1 MASLIRLLVG
11 VPIAAV
17 ITFLLFMLMQRLI
30 LTEEVQIE
38 EAGDE
43 LRISISEEVED
54 LQVRQ
59 REVTMD
65 DVNDVEPPPP
75 PPQIERQVAEAPSE
89 DMNTIAGEIP
99 EFDAPDLG
107 SGDVSFD
114 VSDRDAQ
121 PMVRIP
127 PQYPPR
133 AAERGTEGYCLM
145 QFDVT
150 PDGTRRTSSR
160 WIAPARCSNAPP
172 YGPWNAGGTS
182 RRSRTAML
190 CGVAACRRASTTSW
204 LTKQCGAP
212 NSSARAVRRHRER
225 DNDSERDFQPR
236 QLGPVTGRR
245 RHSRPSGLCDRCA
258 FRGATPS

>member
-1 MASLIRLLVG
+1 MASLIRLFVG
-11 VPIAAV
+11 LPIAAV

-30 LTEEVQIE
+30 LTDEVVIE

-133 AAERGTEGYCLM
+133 AAERGTEGYCMM

-150 PDGTRRTSSR
+150 PDGTPTNIVAIDCSS
-160 WIAPARCSNAPP
+160 SLFE
-172 YGPWNAGGTS
+172 
-182 RRSRTAML
+182 RS
-190 CGVAACRRASTTSW
+190 SI
-204 LTKQCGAP
+204 
-212 NSSARAVRRHRER
+212 RAVERWRYEPRIENGSAVWRRGVQTRL
-225 DNDSERDFQPR
+225 DY
-236 QLGPVTGRR
+236 QL
-245 RHSRPSGLCDRCA
+245 SD
-258 FRGATPS
+258 

>member
-30 LTEEVQIE
+30 LTDEVVIE

-150 PDGTRRTSSR
+150 PDGTPTNIVAVDCSS
-160 WIAPARCSNAPP
+160 SLFE
-172 YGPWNAGGTS
+172 
-182 RRSRTAML
+182 RSS
-190 CGVAACRRASTTSW
+190 V
-204 LTKQCGAP
+204 
-212 NSSARAVRRHRER
+212 RAVERWRYEPKIQNGNAVWRRGVQTRL
-225 DNDSERDFQPR
+225 DY
-236 QLGPVTGRR
+236 QLA
-245 RHSRPSGLCDRCA
+245 D
-258 FRGATPS
+258 

>member
-1 MASLIRLLVG
+1 M
-11 VPIAAV
+11 
-17 ITFLLFMLMQRLI
+17 RLI
-30 LTEEVQIE
+30 LTDEVELE
-38 EAGDE
+38 EARDE
-43 LRISISEEVED
+43 LSISISEEIED

-75 PPQIERQVAEAPSE
+75 PPQIERQVAEAPAE

-133 AAERGTEGYCLM
+133 AAERGVEGSCLM

-150 PDGTRRTSSR
+150 PDGTPTNIVALDCTSSLFE
-160 WIAPARCSNAPP
+160 
-172 YGPWNAGGTS
+172 
-182 RRSRTAML
+182 RS
-190 CGVAACRRASTTSW
+190 SI
-204 LTKQCGAP
+204 
-212 NSSARAVRRHRER
+212 RAVERWRYEPRIENGNAVWRRGVQTSL
-225 DNDSERDFQPR
+225 DY
-236 QLGPVTGRR
+236 QL
-245 RHSRPSGLCDRCA
+245 A
-258 FRGATPS
+258 E

>member
-1 MASLIRLLVG
+1 MASIIRLLVG

-30 LTEEVQIE
+30 LTDEVE
-38 EAGDE
+38 LEPARDE
-43 LRISISEEVED
+43 LAISISEEVED
-54 LQVRQ
+54 LSVRQ

-65 DVNDVEPPPP
+65 DVNEVEPPPP
-75 PPQIERQVAEAPSE
+75 PPQIERQVAEAPAE

-133 AAERGTEGYCLM
+133 AAERGVEGNCLM

-150 PDGTRRTSSR
+150 PDGTPTNIVALDCTSSLFE
-160 WIAPARCSNAPP
+160 
-172 YGPWNAGGTS
+172 
-182 RRSRTAML
+182 RS
-190 CGVAACRRASTTSW
+190 SI
-204 LTKQCGAP
+204 
-212 NSSARAVRRHRER
+212 RAVERWRYEPRIENGNAVWRRGVQTSL
-225 DNDSERDFQPR
+225 DY
-236 QLGPVTGRR
+236 QL
-245 RHSRPSGLCDRCA
+245 A
-258 FRGATPS
+258 E

>member
-1 MASLIRLLVG
+1 MASIIRLLVG

-30 LTEEVQIE
+30 LTDEVE
-38 EAGDE
+38 LEPARDE
-43 LRISISEEVED
+43 LAISISEEVED
-54 LQVRQ
+54 LSVRQ

-65 DVNDVEPPPP
+65 DVNEVEPPPP
-75 PPQIERQVAEAPSE
+75 PPQIERQVAEAPAE

-133 AAERGTEGYCLM
+133 AAERGVEGSCLM

-150 PDGTRRTSSR
+150 PDGTPTNIVALDCTSSLFE
-160 WIAPARCSNAPP
+160 
-172 YGPWNAGGTS
+172 
-182 RRSRTAML
+182 RS
-190 CGVAACRRASTTSW
+190 SI
-204 LTKQCGAP
+204 
-212 NSSARAVRRHRER
+212 RAVERWRYEPRIENGNAFWRRGVQTSL
-225 DNDSERDFQPR
+225 DY
-236 QLGPVTGRR
+236 QLA
-245 RHSRPSGLCDRCA
+245 D
-258 FRGATPS
+258 

>member
-75 PPQIERQVAEAPSE
+75 PPQIERQVAELE
-89 DMNTIAGEIP
+89 GE
-99 EFDAPDLG
+99 L
-107 SGDVSFD
+107 
-114 VSDRDAQ
+114 Q
-121 PMVRIP
+121 LL
-127 PQYPPR
+127 
-133 AAERGTEGYCLM
+133 AAERQELAAR
-145 QFDVT
+145 VSLLR
-150 PDGTRRTSSR
+150 PD
-160 WIAPARCSNAPP
+160 APTKSFSFICP
-172 YGPWNAGGTS
+172 
-182 RRSRTAML
+182 
-190 CGVAACRRASTTSW
+190 VAV
-204 LTKQCGAP
+204 
-212 NSSARAVRRHRER
+212 SSA
-225 DNDSERDFQPR
+225 D
-236 QLGPVTGRR
+236 
-245 RHSRPSGLCDRCA
+245 
-258 FRGATPS
+258 

>member
-1 MASLIRLLVG
+1 MASLIRLFVG
-11 VPIAAV
+11 LPIAAV

-30 LTEEVQIE
+30 LTDEVVIE

-150 PDGTRRTSSR
+150 PDGTPTNIIAVDCSS
-160 WIAPARCSNAPP
+160 SLFE
-172 YGPWNAGGTS
+172 
-182 RRSRTAML
+182 RSS
-190 CGVAACRRASTTSW
+190 V
-204 LTKQCGAP
+204 
-212 NSSARAVRRHRER
+212 RAVERWRYEPKIQNGNAVWRRGVQTRLP
-225 DNDSERDFQPR
+225 PR
-236 QLGPVTGRR
+236 RPHLPT
-245 RHSRPSGLCDRCA
+245 RPSRSS
-258 FRGATPS
+258 TPPP

>member
-1 MASLIRLLVG
+1 MASLIRLFVG
-11 VPIAAV
+11 LPIAAV

-30 LTEEVQIE
+30 LTDEVVIE

-133 AAERGTEGYCLM
+133 AAERGMEGYCLM

-150 PDGTRRTSSR
+150 PDGTPTNIVAVDCSS
-160 WIAPARCSNAPP
+160 SLFE
-172 YGPWNAGGTS
+172 
-182 RRSRTAML
+182 RSS
-190 CGVAACRRASTTSW
+190 V
-204 LTKQCGAP
+204 
-212 NSSARAVRRHRER
+212 RAVERWRYEPKIQNGNAVWRRGVQTRL
-225 DNDSERDFQPR
+225 DY
-236 QLGPVTGRR
+236 QLA
-245 RHSRPSGLCDRCA
+245 D
-258 FRGATPS
+258 

>member
-1 MASLIRLLVG
+1 MASIIRLLVG

-30 LTEEVQIE
+30 LTDEVE
-38 EAGDE
+38 LEPARDE
-43 LRISISEEVED
+43 LAISISEEVED
-54 LQVRQ
+54 LSVRQ

-65 DVNDVEPPPP
+65 DVNEVEPPPP
-75 PPQIERQVAEAPSE
+75 PPQIERQVAEAPAE

-133 AAERGTEGYCLM
+133 AAERGVEGNCLM

-150 PDGTRRTSSR
+150 PDGTPTNIVALDCTSSLFE
-160 WIAPARCSNAPP
+160 
-172 YGPWNAGGTS
+172 
-182 RRSRTAML
+182 RS
-190 CGVAACRRASTTSW
+190 SI
-204 LTKQCGAP
+204 
-212 NSSARAVRRHRER
+212 RAVERWRYEPRIENGNAVWRRGVQTSL
-225 DNDSERDFQPR
+225 DY
-236 QLGPVTGRR
+236 QLA
-245 RHSRPSGLCDRCA
+245 D
-258 FRGATPS
+258 

>member
-1 MASLIRLLVG
+1 MASIIRLLVG

-30 LTEEVQIE
+30 LTDEVE
-38 EAGDE
+38 LEPARDE
-43 LRISISEEVED
+43 LAISISEEVED
-54 LQVRQ
+54 LSVRQ

-65 DVNDVEPPPP
+65 DVNEVEPPPP
-75 PPQIERQVAEAPSE
+75 PPQIERQVAEAPAE

-133 AAERGTEGYCLM
+133 AAERGVEGSCLM

-150 PDGTRRTSSR
+150 PDGTPTNIVALDCTSSLFE
-160 WIAPARCSNAPP
+160 
-172 YGPWNAGGTS
+172 
-182 RRSRTAML
+182 RS
-190 CGVAACRRASTTSW
+190 SI
-204 LTKQCGAP
+204 
-212 NSSARAVRRHRER
+212 RAVERWRYEPRIENGNAVWRRGVQTSL
-225 DNDSERDFQPR
+225 DY
-236 QLGPVTGRR
+236 QL
-245 RHSRPSGLCDRCA
+245 A
-258 FRGATPS
+258 E

>member
-1 MASLIRLLVG
+1 MASIIRLLVG
-11 VPIAAV
+11 VPVAAT

-30 LTEEVQIE
+30 LTDEVVIE
-38 EAGDE
+38 EAGDD

-65 DVNDVEPPPP
+65 DVSEVEPPPP
-75 PPQIERQVAEAPSE
+75 PPQIERQVAEAPAE
-89 DMNTIAGEIP
+89 DLSTIAGEIP

-133 AAERGTEGYCLM
+133 AAERGTEGYCTVE
-145 QFDVT
+145 FDVT
-150 PDGTRRTSSR
+150 PDGTPTNIEAIDCSS
-160 WIAPARCSNAPP
+160 SLFE
-172 YGPWNAGGTS
+172 
-182 RRSRTAML
+182 RST
-190 CGVAACRRASTTSW
+190 V
-204 LTKQCGAP
+204 
-212 NSSARAVRRHRER
+212 RAVERWRYEPKIENGNAVWRRDVQTRLDYR
-225 DNDSERDFQPR
+225 LD
-236 QLGPVTGRR
+236 G
-245 RHSRPSGLCDRCA
+245 
-258 FRGATPS
+258 

>member
-30 LTEEVQIE
+30 LTDEVELE
-38 EAGDE
+38 EARDE
-43 LRISISEEVED
+43 LSISISEEIED

-75 PPQIERQVAEAPSE
+75 PPQIERQVAEAPAE

-133 AAERGTEGYCLM
+133 AAERGVEGNCLM

-150 PDGTRRTSSR
+150 PDGTPTNIVALDCTSSLFE
-160 WIAPARCSNAPP
+160 
-172 YGPWNAGGTS
+172 
-182 RRSRTAML
+182 RS
-190 CGVAACRRASTTSW
+190 SI
-204 LTKQCGAP
+204 
-212 NSSARAVRRHRER
+212 RAVERWRYEPRIENGNAVWRRGVQTSL
-225 DNDSERDFQPR
+225 DY
-236 QLGPVTGRR
+236 QLA
-245 RHSRPSGLCDRCA
+245 D
-258 FRGATPS
+258 

>member
-1 MASLIRLLVG
+1 MASLIRLFVG
-11 VPIAAV
+11 LPIAAV

-30 LTEEVQIE
+30 LTDEVVIE

-150 PDGTRRTSSR
+150 PDGTPTNIIAVDCSS
-160 WIAPARCSNAPP
+160 SLFE
-172 YGPWNAGGTS
+172 
-182 RRSRTAML
+182 RSS
-190 CGVAACRRASTTSW
+190 V
-204 LTKQCGAP
+204 
-212 NSSARAVRRHRER
+212 RAVERWRYEPKIQNGNAVWRRGVQTRL
-225 DNDSERDFQPR
+225 DY
-236 QLGPVTGRR
+236 QLA
-245 RHSRPSGLCDRCA
+245 D
-258 FRGATPS
+258 

>member
-11 VPIAAV
+11 APIAAV

-30 LTEEVQIE
+30 VTDSVELP
-38 EAGDE
+38 EAGDD
-43 LRISISEEVED
+43 LRITISEEVED
-54 LQVRQ
+54 MSVRR

-75 PPQIERQVAEAPSE
+75 PPQIERQVADVPSE
-89 DMNTIAGEIP
+89 DMSTIAGEIP

-150 PDGTRRTSSR
+150 PDGTPTNIVAMECSS
-160 WIAPARCSNAPP
+160 SLFE
-172 YGPWNAGGTS
+172 
-182 RRSRTAML
+182 RSS
-190 CGVAACRRASTTSW
+190 V
-204 LTKQCGAP
+204 
-212 NSSARAVRRHRER
+212 RAVERWRYEPKIQNGNAVWRRGVQTRL
-225 DNDSERDFQPR
+225 DY
-236 QLGPVTGRR
+236 QLA
-245 RHSRPSGLCDRCA
+245 D
-258 FRGATPS
+258 

>member
-1 MASLIRLLVG
+1 MASIIRLLVG
-11 VPIAAV
+11 VPVAAT

-30 LTEEVQIE
+30 LTDEVVIE
-38 EAGDE
+38 EAGDD

-65 DVNDVEPPPP
+65 DVSEVEPPPP
-75 PPQIERQVAEAPSE
+75 PPQIERQVAEAPAE
-89 DMNTIAGEIP
+89 DLSTIAGEIP

-133 AAERGTEGYCLM
+133 AAERGTEGYCTV

-150 PDGTRRTSSR
+150 PDGTPTNIEAIDCSS
-160 WIAPARCSNAPP
+160 SLFE
-172 YGPWNAGGTS
+172 
-182 RRSRTAML
+182 RST
-190 CGVAACRRASTTSW
+190 V
-204 LTKQCGAP
+204 
-212 NSSARAVRRHRER
+212 RAVERWRYEPKIENGNAVWRRGVQTRLDYR
-225 DNDSERDFQPR
+225 LD
-236 QLGPVTGRR
+236 G
-245 RHSRPSGLCDRCA
+245 
-258 FRGATPS
+258 

>member
-1 MASLIRLLVG
+1 MASIIRLLVG

-30 LTEEVQIE
+30 LTDEVE
-38 EAGDE
+38 LEPARDE
-43 LRISISEEVED
+43 LAISISEEVED
-54 LQVRQ
+54 LSVRQ

-65 DVNDVEPPPP
+65 DVNEVEPPPP
-75 PPQIERQVAEAPSE
+75 PPQIERQVAEAPAE

-133 AAERGTEGYCLM
+133 AAERGVEGSCLM

-150 PDGTRRTSSR
+150 PDGTPTNIVALDCTSSLFE
-160 WIAPARCSNAPP
+160 
-172 YGPWNAGGTS
+172 
-182 RRSRTAML
+182 RS
-190 CGVAACRRASTTSW
+190 SI
-204 LTKQCGAP
+204 
-212 NSSARAVRRHRER
+212 RAVERWRYEPRIENGNAVWRRGVQTSL
-225 DNDSERDFQPR
+225 DY
-236 QLGPVTGRR
+236 QLA
-245 RHSRPSGLCDRCA
+245 D
-258 FRGATPS
+258 

>member
-1 MASLIRLLVG
+1 MASIIRLLVG

-30 LTEEVQIE
+30 LTDSVELE
-38 EAGDE
+38 EARDE
-43 LRISISEEVED
+43 LAISISEEIED
-54 LQVRQ
+54 LSVRR

-65 DVNDVEPPPP
+65 DVSEVEPPPP
-75 PPQIERQVAEAPSE
+75 PPQIERQVAEAPAE

-133 AAERGTEGYCLM
+133 AAERGVEGSCLM

-150 PDGTRRTSSR
+150 PDGTPTNIVALDCTSSLFE
-160 WIAPARCSNAPP
+160 
-172 YGPWNAGGTS
+172 
-182 RRSRTAML
+182 RS
-190 CGVAACRRASTTSW
+190 SI
-204 LTKQCGAP
+204 
-212 NSSARAVRRHRER
+212 RAVERWRYEPRIENGNAVWRRGVQTSL
-225 DNDSERDFQPR
+225 DY
-236 QLGPVTGRR
+236 QL
-245 RHSRPSGLCDRCA
+245 A
-258 FRGATPS
+258 E

>member
-1 MASLIRLLVG
+1 MASLIRLFVG
-11 VPIAAV
+11 LPIAAV

-30 LTEEVQIE
+30 LTDEVVIE

-150 PDGTRRTSSR
+150 PDGTPTNIVAVDCSS
-160 WIAPARCSNAPP
+160 SLFE
-172 YGPWNAGGTS
+172 
-182 RRSRTAML
+182 RSS
-190 CGVAACRRASTTSW
+190 V
-204 LTKQCGAP
+204 
-212 NSSARAVRRHRER
+212 RAVERWRYEPKIQNGNAVWRRGVQTRL
-225 DNDSERDFQPR
+225 DY
-236 QLGPVTGRR
+236 QLA
-245 RHSRPSGLCDRCA
+245 D
-258 FRGATPS
+258 

>member
-1 MASLIRLLVG
+1 MASIIRLLVG

-30 LTEEVQIE
+30 LTDEVELE
-38 EAGDE
+38 EARDE
-43 LRISISEEVED
+43 LAISISEEVED
-54 LQVRQ
+54 LSVRQ

-65 DVNDVEPPPP
+65 DVNEVEPPPP
-75 PPQIERQVAEAPSE
+75 PPQIERQVAEAPAE

-133 AAERGTEGYCLM
+133 AAERGVEGSCLM

-150 PDGTRRTSSR
+150 PDGTPTNIVALDCTSSLFE
-160 WIAPARCSNAPP
+160 
-172 YGPWNAGGTS
+172 
-182 RRSRTAML
+182 RS
-190 CGVAACRRASTTSW
+190 SI
-204 LTKQCGAP
+204 
-212 NSSARAVRRHRER
+212 RAVERWRYEPRIENGNAVWRRGVQTSL
-225 DNDSERDFQPR
+225 DY
-236 QLGPVTGRR
+236 QLA
-245 RHSRPSGLCDRCA
+245 D
-258 FRGATPS
+258 